1 MAPNILIRHQ
11 TMPELVFEDK
21 ESFFITLMQASV
33 YISSDPLLLSKTVGF
48 INSQSSKIDSL
59 KNEFDNYREE
69 LKNFIQSFSSI
80 SSQVSDNCDRIYIDG
95 CWDIMHSGH
104 FNAIRQAK
112 MLGKTL
118 VVGIHNDEEI
128 MRNKGTS
135 VMNNEERVAM
145 IKACKWV
152 DEVVE
157 NAPYSAT
164 LDWLDSVNCKYIA
177 HGDDIAINCDG
188 QDAYGLLKSA
198 SRFKVIKRTE
208 GISTTSIVGK
218 LLLMTKESMHSVSE
232 HFVANDITCQP
243 TFLATTRRIFEF
255 SNKGIKPKGRIVYID
270 GSFDLFH
277 VGHVETLK
285 KAKAL
290 GDFLIVGVHDDQTVN
305 FHKGSNYP
313 IMNLYERVLN
323 VLAIKY
329 VDEVV
334 IATPW
339 VVTEDLLKSLNISL
353 VVQGTINKLD
363 LELVNKRKQS
373 LDYNDNQDPYELPK
387 RLGIYQEVPSERNI
401 ETQHIIQR
409 IIDNRLKHLNKYNK
423 NSKKEES
430 YYANTKTY
438 IEEI

>member
-1 MAPNILIRHQ
+1 
-11 TMPELVFEDK
+11 MPEFVFEDK
-21 ESFFITLMQASV
+21 ESFFIALMQASV
-33 YISSDPLLLSKTVGF
+33 YISSDPLLLSKTAGF
-48 INSQSSKIDSL
+48 ISSQSSKIDSL

-128 MRNKGTS
+128 FRNKGTS

-198 SRFKVIKRTE
+198 GRFKVIKRTE

-218 LLLMTKESMHSVSE
+218 LLLMTKESMQSVSE

-277 VGHVETLK
+277 VGHVETLR

>member
-1 MAPNILIRHQ
+1 
-11 TMPELVFEDK
+11 MPELVFEDK

-33 YISSDPLLLSKTVGF
+33 YLSSDPLLLSKTVDF
-48 INSQSSKIDSL
+48 MNSQSSKIDSL
-59 KNEFDNYREE
+59 KNEFDNYKEE
-69 LKNFIQSFSSI
+69 LRNFIQSFSSI

-128 MRNKGTS
+128 MRNKGMS

-198 SRFKVIKRTE
+198 GRFKVIKRTE

-218 LLLMTKESMHSVSE
+218 LLLMTKESKQSVSE

-277 VGHVETLK
+277 VGHVETLR

-290 GDFLIVGVHDDQTVN
+290 GDFLVVGVHDDQTVN

-363 LELVNKRKQS
+363 LEVVNKRKQS

-409 IIDNRLKHLNKYNK
+409 IIDNRLKHMNKYDK
-423 NSKKEES
+423 NSKKEEN

>member
-1 MAPNILIRHQ
+1 
-11 TMPELVFEDK
+11 MPELVFEDK

-33 YISSDPLLLSKTVGF
+33 YLSSDPLLFSRCCELV
-48 INSQSSKIDSL
+48 NSQSDKPMIIQNSF
-59 KNEFDNYREE
+59 ENYKEE
-69 LKNFIQSFSSI
+69 LKRFIESFTCLSP
-80 SSQVSDNCDRIYIDG
+80 QVSDNCDRIYIDG

-128 MRNKGTS
+128 MRNKGMP

-164 LDWLDSVNCKYIA
+164 MDWLDSVNCKYIA

-188 QDAYGLLKSA
+188 QDAYGQLKSA
-198 SRFKVIKRTE
+198 GRFKVIKRTE

-218 LLLMTKESMHSVSE
+218 LLLETKESKQSVSE
-232 HFVANDITCQP
+232 HFVTNDITLQP

-255 SNKGIKPKGRIVYID
+255 SNKGVKPKGRVVYID

-323 VLAIKY
+323 VLAVKY

-334 IATPW
+334 IASPW

-363 LELVNKRKQS
+363 LEVVKTRKQS

-387 RLGIYQEVPSERNI
+387 RLSIYQEVPSERNI

-409 IIDNRLKHLNKYNK
+409 IIDNRLRHLNKFK
-423 NSKKEES
+423 RSSKKEEN

>member
-1 MAPNILIRHQ
+1 
-11 TMPELVFEDK
+11 MPEVIFRDK
-21 ESFFITLMQASV
+21 EKLYLFLIQAGMFIAENSALRNLCSEMVALNCHKVSAAADDFADIQEDLKDFIESF
-33 YISSDPLLLSKTVGF
+33 
-48 INSQSSKIDSL
+48 N
-59 KNEFDNYREE
+59 
-69 LKNFIQSFSSI
+69 SI
-80 SSQVSDNCDRIYIDG
+80 SQDISDNCDRVYIDG

-118 VVGIHNDEEI
+118 VVGVHSDEEI
-128 MRNKGTS
+128 MRNKGMS

-164 LDWLDSVNCKYIA
+164 NDWLDSVNCKYIA
-177 HGDDIAINCDG
+177 HGDDIAINCEG
-188 QDAYGLLKSA
+188 QDAYGFLKSLG
-198 SRFKVIKRTE
+198 RFKVIKRTE

-218 LLLMTKESMHSVSE
+218 LLLMTKENKAAVTE
-232 HFVANDITCQP
+232 PFVANDIVSQP

-255 SNKGIKPKGRIVYID
+255 SNKNVKPKGRIIYVD

-277 VGHVETLK
+277 IGHVETLR
-285 KAKAL
+285 KAKSL

-305 FHKGSNYP
+305 LHKGSNYP

-334 IATPW
+334 IASPW
-339 VVTEDLLKSLNISL
+339 VVTEDLLKSLNISQ
-353 VVQGTINKLD
+353 VVQGTISKLD
-363 LELVNKRKQS
+363 LSVSQKRKQS
-373 LDYNDNQDPYELPK
+373 LEYEDCQDPYELPK
-387 RLGIYQEVPSERNI
+387 RLGIYQEVASERSI
-401 ETQHIIQR
+401 ETKDIIQR
-409 IIDNRLKHLNKYNK
+409 IIDNRLKHLNKYSRS
-423 NSKKEES
+423 SKKEEN

-438 IEEI
+438 VEEI

>member
-1 MAPNILIRHQ
+1 
-11 TMPELVFEDK
+11 MPELVFEDK
-21 ESFFITLMQASV
+21 ESFFITLMQASI
-33 YISSDPLLLSKTVGF
+33 YLASNPLLLTKASDLLTH
-48 INSQSSKIDSL
+48 SSKQASNLFDDIKEDL
-59 KNEFDNYREE
+59 KM
-69 LKNFIQSFSSI
+69 FIESFTAI
-80 SSQVSDNCDRIYIDG
+80 SPEISDNCDRIYIDG

-112 MLGKTL
+112 SLGKTL
-118 VVGIHNDEEI
+118 VVGIHSDEEI
-128 MRNKGTS
+128 IRNKGMP

-164 LDWLDSVNCKYIA
+164 IEWLDSVNCKYIA

-188 QDAYGLLKSA
+188 RDAYGLLKSVG
-198 SRFKVIKRTE
+198 RFKVIKRTE

-218 LLLMTKESMHSVSE
+218 LLLMTKENKESVSE
-232 HFVANDITCQP
+232 PFVANDITSQP

-255 SNKGIKPKGRIVYID
+255 SNKKVQPKGRIVYVD

-277 VGHVETLK
+277 VGHVETLR
-285 KAKAL
+285 KAKSL

-334 IATPW
+334 IASPW
-339 VVTEDLLKSLNISL
+339 VVNEDLLKSLNISL

-363 LELVNKRKQS
+363 HELVQKRKQS
-373 LDYNDNQDPYELPK
+373 LDYNDNKDPYELPK

-409 IIDNRLKHLNKYNK
+409 IIDNRLKHLNKFCK
-423 NSKKEES
+423 NSEKEVN

>member
-1 MAPNILIRHQ
+1 
-11 TMPELVFEDK
+11 MPEIVFSDK
-21 ESFFITLMQASV
+21 EKFYLFL
-33 YISSDPLLLSKTVGF
+33 
-48 INSQSSKIDSL
+48 
-59 KNEFDNYREE
+59 
-69 LKNFIQSFSSI
+69 IQSAVHIAQRASLLNYCQEIVNAGSSSFLEAVKGFNSIKEDFESFVESFSTPSE
-80 SSQVSDNCDRIYIDG
+80 SVSDNCDRIYIDG

-118 VVGIHNDEEI
+118 VVGVHSDEEI
-128 MRNKGTS
+128 MRNKGMT

-145 IKACKWV
+145 VKACKWV

-157 NAPYSAT
+157 DAPYSASIE
-164 LDWLDSVNCKYIA
+164 WLDSVNCRYIA

-188 QDAYGLLKSA
+188 QDAYGQLKSIN
-198 SRFKVIKRTE
+198 RFKVIKRTE

-218 LLLMTKESMHSVSE
+218 LLLMTRENRTSISE
-232 HFVANDITCQP
+232 PFIATEITSQP
-243 TFLATTRRIFEF
+243 TFIATTRRISEF
-255 SNKGIKPKGRIVYID
+255 SNKNRKPNGRIVYVD

-277 VGHVETLK
+277 IGHVETLK

-290 GDFLIVGVHDDQTVN
+290 GDFLIVGVHDDQTVSL
-305 FHKGSNYP
+305 HKGPYYP

-334 IATPW
+334 IASPW

-353 VVQGTINKLD
+353 VVQGTISKLD
-363 LELVNKRKQS
+363 SENTQSRKQS
-373 LDYNDNQDPYELPK
+373 LEYENIEDPYELPK

-401 ETQHIIQR
+401 ETKHIIQR
-409 IIDNRLKHLNKYNK
+409 IIENRLKHLNKVSK
-423 NSKKEES
+423 SSKKEEN
-430 YYANTKTY
+430 YYSNIKTY

>member
-1 MAPNILIRHQ
+1 
-11 TMPELVFEDK
+11 MPELVFEDK

-33 YISSDPLLLSKTVGF
+33 YLSSDPLLLTQTVDF
-48 INSQSSKIDSL
+48 MNSHSSKIDSL
-59 KNEFDNYREE
+59 KNEFDNYKEE
-69 LKNFIQSFSSI
+69 LKTFVQSFSSI

-128 MRNKGTS
+128 MRNKGMS

-198 SRFKVIKRTE
+198 GRFKVIKRTE

-218 LLLMTKESMHSVSE
+218 LLLMTKESKQSVSE

-255 SNKGIKPKGRIVYID
+255 SNKGVKPKGRIVYID

-290 GDFLIVGVHDDQTVN
+290 GDFLVVGVHDDQTVN

-323 VLAIKY
+323 VLAVKY

-363 LELVNKRKQS
+363 LEVVNKRKQS

-409 IIDNRLKHLNKYNK
+409 IIDNRLKHMNKYDK
-423 NSKKEES
+423 NSKKEEN

>member
-1 MAPNILIRHQ
+1 
-11 TMPELVFEDK
+11 MPELVFEDK
-21 ESFFITLMQASV
+21 EAFFLTLMQASI
-33 YISSDPLLLSKTVGF
+33 YLASNPLLHSKSSE
-48 INSQSSKIDSL
+48 ILNNSSQKPSSNLFDSI
-59 KNEFDNYREE
+59 KEE
-69 LKNFIQSFSSI
+69 LKIFIESFTTI
-80 SSQVSDNCDRIYIDG
+80 SQEISANCDRIYIDG

-118 VVGIHNDEEI
+118 VVGIHSDEEI
-128 MRNKGTS
+128 IRNKGMP
-135 VMNNEERVAM
+135 VMNNEERLAM

-164 LDWLDSVNCKYIA
+164 IDWLDSVNCKYIA

-188 QDAYGLLKSA
+188 RDAYGLLKSVG
-198 SRFKVIKRTE
+198 RFKVIKRTE

-218 LLLMTKESMHSVSE
+218 LLLMTKENKESVSE
-232 HFVANDITCQP
+232 HFVANDITSQP

-255 SNKGIKPKGRIVYID
+255 SNKKIHPKGRIVYID

-285 KAKAL
+285 KAKSL

-323 VLAIKY
+323 VLAVKY

-334 IATPW
+334 IASPW
-339 VVTEDLLKSLNISL
+339 VVSEDLLKSLNIGL

-363 LELVNKRKQS
+363 HELVKKRKQS
-373 LDYNDNQDPYELPK
+373 LDYDDNKDPYEWPK

-409 IIDNRLKHLNKYNK
+409 IIDNRLKHLNKFNK
-423 NSKKEES
+423 SSEKEEN

>member
-1 MAPNILIRHQ
+1 
-11 TMPELVFEDK
+11 MPEVIFRDK
-21 ESFFITLMQASV
+21 EKLYLFLIQAGMFISENSALRNLCSEIVALNCHKVSAAADDFADIQE
-33 YISSDPLLLSKTVGF
+33 DLKDF
-48 INSQSSKIDSL
+48 I
-59 KNEFDNYREE
+59 E
-69 LKNFIQSFSSI
+69 NFNSI
-80 SSQVSDNCDRIYIDG
+80 SLDVSDNCDRVYIDG

-118 VVGIHNDEEI
+118 VVGVHSDEEI
-128 MRNKGTS
+128 MRNKGMS

-164 LDWLDSVNCKYIA
+164 NDWLDSVNCKYIA
-177 HGDDIAINCDG
+177 HGDDIAINCEG
-188 QDAYGLLKSA
+188 QDAYGFLKSLG
-198 SRFKVIKRTE
+198 RFKVIKRTE

-218 LLLMTKESMHSVSE
+218 LLLMTKENKAAVTE
-232 HFVANDITCQP
+232 PFVANDIVSQP

-255 SNKGIKPKGRIVYID
+255 SNKNVKPKGRIIYVD

-277 VGHVETLK
+277 IGHVETLR
-285 KAKAL
+285 KAKSL

-305 FHKGSNYP
+305 LHKGSNYP

-334 IATPW
+334 IASPW
-339 VVTEDLLKSLNISL
+339 VVTEDLLKSLNISQ
-353 VVQGTINKLD
+353 VVQGTISKLD
-363 LELVNKRKQS
+363 LSVSQKRKQS
-373 LDYNDNQDPYELPK
+373 LEYEDCQDPYELPK
-387 RLGIYQEVPSERNI
+387 RLGIYQEVASERSI
-401 ETQHIIQR
+401 ETKDIIQR
-409 IIDNRLKHLNKYNK
+409 IIDNRLKHLNKYSRS
-423 NSKKEES
+423 SKKEEN

-438 IEEI
+438 VEEI

>member
-1 MAPNILIRHQ
+1 
-11 TMPELVFEDK
+11 
-21 ESFFITLMQASV
+21 
-33 YISSDPLLLSKTVGF
+33 
-48 INSQSSKIDSL
+48 
-59 KNEFDNYREE
+59 
-69 LKNFIQSFSSI
+69 
-80 SSQVSDNCDRIYIDG
+80 
-95 CWDIMHSGH
+95 
-104 FNAIRQAK
+104 
-112 MLGKTL
+112 
-118 VVGIHNDEEI
+118 
-128 MRNKGTS
+128 
-135 VMNNEERVAM
+135 
-145 IKACKWV
+145 
-152 DEVVE
+152 
-157 NAPYSAT
+157 
-164 LDWLDSVNCKYIA
+164 
-177 HGDDIAINCDG
+177 
-188 QDAYGLLKSA
+188 
-198 SRFKVIKRTE
+198 
-208 GISTTSIVGK
+208 
-218 LLLMTKESMHSVSE
+218 
-232 HFVANDITCQP
+232 
-243 TFLATTRRIFEF
+243 
-255 SNKGIKPKGRIVYID
+255 
-270 GSFDLFH
+270 